1 MGPSSKLWGRW
12 GCAFSVHM
20 YLLGSKMKSRCVQQ
34 LLKGL
39 KQLLVRGLC
48 ICVIM
53 LCLTG
58 PVFSTDW
65 GAENSKYLLVTK
77 KALEWIE
84 NESSMVFVDIRGKN
98 KYDKVHIP
106 DSIQV
111 DPRFLAEKK
120 FLKNKKVVIIYGGIN
135 IGQAVAIGKEAI
147 LKGFSSIHVLWGGLA
162 AWKEAGKRVIGT
174 GPIESEI
181 YGISPLELHNA
192 LQERTPLYVIDTR
205 SSAEFDKCSI
215 DGSINVQIFCTCGNL
230 SQAFR
235 DHLSK
240 QIARVRKTHE
250 YFPIVLLDRSGECK
264 SAIHDLRRDKGLKQ
278 VFYLRGGMNAYQ
290 DFRKNMKRILVG
302 KRQLGRTRAKQCP

>member
-1 MGPSSKLWGRW
+1 
-12 GCAFSVHM
+12 M
-20 YLLGSKMKSRCVQQ
+20 YLLGSQMKSRCVQQ

-39 KQLLVRGLC
+39 KKLLVRGLC
-48 ICVIM
+48 ICAIVLSLSGPGFSMDWVAGNSRYIM
-53 LCLTG
+53 MTR
-58 PVFSTDW
+58 
-65 GAENSKYLLVTK
+65 

-84 NESSMVFVDIRGKN
+84 NESSMVFVDIREKDR
-98 KYDKVHIP
+98 YDKVHIP
-106 DSIQV
+106 DSIRV
-111 DPRFLAEKK
+111 DPRFFAEKR
-120 FLKNKKVVIIYGGIN
+120 FLRNKKVLIIYGGIN
-135 IGQAVAIGKEAI
+135 IGQAVAVAREAT

-240 QIARVRKTHE
+240 QIARVRKAHE

-264 SAIHDLRRDKGLKQ
+264 SAIQDLRRDKKLKQ
-278 VFYLRGGMNAYQ
+278 VFYLRGGMNAYLEFKK
-290 DFRKNMKRILVG
+290 DMKRILAG
-302 KRQLGRTRAKQCP
+302 KKQLGRMRVKQCP